1 MLRRGRKSKGGKCS
15 PSINFEP
22 SHQLSWDN
30 LILWNEKIKDT
41 VKFLFLDAKIV
52 RIADGISGEFER
64 YVKLFRHA
72 Y

>member
-1 MLRRGRKSKGGKCS
+1 MLRRGKKSEGEKCS
-15 PSINFEP
+15 PSINFEL

-52 RIADGISGEFER
+52 RISDGISGEFER
-64 YVKLFRHA
+64 YVIFF
-72 Y
+72 

>member
-1 MLRRGRKSKGGKCS
+1 MLHQGRKSEGGKCS

-64 YVKLFRHA
+64 YVIFF
-72 Y
+72 

>member
-1 MLRRGRKSKGGKCS
+1 MLHQGRKSEEGKCS

-41 VKFLFLDAKIV
+41 VNFIF
-52 RIADGISGEFER
+52 GC
-64 YVKLFRHA
+64 
-72 Y
+72 

>member
-1 MLRRGRKSKGGKCS
+1 MLHRGRKSEGGKCS
-15 PSINFEP
+15 PSINFKP

-52 RIADGISGEFER
+52 RITDGIYGEFER
-64 YVKLFRHA
+64 YVIFF
-72 Y
+72 